1 MSFFLVYLLGFC
13 KVNVICGILSIYF
26 ATERKKYLWTPFIVG
41 LIMSFMA
48 LCTEIE
54 RDLYNLGGISPLTII
69 VNGVNLGVALI
80 FFILIR
86 RELNKQPDEQ

>member
-1 MSFFLVYLLGFC
+1 
-13 KVNVICGILSIYF
+13 
-26 ATERKKYLWTPFIVG
+26 
-41 LIMSFMA
+41 MA

>member
-1 MSFFLVYLLGFC
+1 
-13 KVNVICGILSIYF
+13 
-26 ATERKKYLWTPFIVG
+26 
-41 LIMSFMA
+41 MSFMA